1 MGTRLPKKLHNFC
14 GSLIQ
19 NDLHMEES
27 SVFKESPAPS
37 SDEKILA
44 ILAHVLTLI
53 GWFIPPLIIYI
64 LKKDESSFV
73 SQHAKESLNF
83 QLTITLVCILLV
95 ISIIGALLLWAVGV
109 IVLVFVILA
118 SIQANNGSPYRYPLN
133 IRFIK

>member
-1 MGTRLPKKLHNFC
+1 
-14 GSLIQ
+14 
-19 NDLHMEES
+19 MEES